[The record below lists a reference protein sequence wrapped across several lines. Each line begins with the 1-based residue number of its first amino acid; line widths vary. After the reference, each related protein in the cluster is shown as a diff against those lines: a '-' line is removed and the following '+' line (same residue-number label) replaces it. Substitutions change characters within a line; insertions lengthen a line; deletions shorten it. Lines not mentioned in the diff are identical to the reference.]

1 MASTSPLKLP
11 PGGFAVEGLYE
22 LRKKLNSLGD
32 KKMIQIERKAVTKA
46 ARPVRK
52 SVKALVPTRYGHL
65 KKSIGV
71 KIVTKPRKKVCLA
84 IIGAKNDYK
93 VTIGQRK
100 KDGGP
105 KKPAGSDIVYRPARI
120 IGLVDKGTSR
130 SRGARFMDRAVLQT
144 KDQVAAILVSTMA
157 EEVHKAMNAP

>member
-1 MASTSPLKLP
+1 MATARKVAIP
-11 PGGFAVEGLYE
+11 PNGFAVEGLYE
-22 LRKKLNSLGD
+22 LRQKLYALGD

-46 ARPVRK
+46 SRPVRK
-52 SVKALVPTRYGHL
+52 SVKALVPKRYGHL

-71 KIVTKPRKKVCLA
+71 KIVSKPRKKVCLA
-84 IIGAKNDYK
+84 IIGAKMDYK
-93 VTIGQRK
+93 VTLGKRK

-105 KKPAGSDIVYRPARI
+105 KKRAGSDIVYRPARI

-144 KDQVAAILVSTMA
+144 KDQVASILVNTMA
-157 EEVHKAMNAP
+157 EEVHKAMNQR